1 MTHYEERLEHDLTA
15 IRSRV
20 RELVERVD
28 GALGDALKALLSNDL
43 ELANSVILGDLIVNR
58 RVRKLDA
65 KCHAFVARHLPSA
78 GHLRFVSSV
87 LRLSIALE
95 RVGDYAVIVARELAQ
110 LESPPPRQVADDLEL
125 NGQQTRKMFRQAG
138 QAFDDNNP
146 DLAEGTRGMGQAV
159 KVSLRKLSRDLM
171 EAGEGRS
178 VNDVFALAGVV
189 NSLRRV
195 ADQAENICEE
205 TVFVATGEVPHKR
218 LSSILFIADRDDCL
232 TQLAVAYAR
241 KAYAG
246 DNHFDSAGWTPVAEV
261 NPDCRRFM
269 EKRGLDSRDLKPTT
283 LEELGAEIVDYEVI
297 VGLDPD
303 PKRHIAHDLPFQTV
317 VLEWEVGKVP
327 PDLEGGEAEQAL
339 EEAFDR
345 LRGEIA
351 RLMEIVRGREVD

>member
-20 RELVERVD
+20 SELVERVD
-28 GALGDALKALLSNDL
+28 AALAQALKALLTGDL
-43 ELANSVILGDLIVNR
+43 ELANDVILGDLVVNR

-95 RVGDYAVIVARELAQ
+95 RVGDYAVIIARELAQ
-110 LESPPPRQVADDLEL
+110 LETPPPQQVADDLEL
-125 NGQQTRKMFRQAG
+125 NGQQTRQMFRQAG
-138 QAFDDNNP
+138 QAFVEGNAA
-146 DLAEGTRGMGQAV
+146 LADGTRGMGQAV

-171 EAGEGRS
+171 QAGEGRS

-195 ADQAENICEE
+195 ADQAENVCEE
-205 TVFVATGEVPHKR
+205 TAFVATGAVPQKR
-218 LSSILFIADRDDCL
+218 LSSILFTANRDDSL

-241 KAYAG
+241 KAYAAE
-246 DNHFDSAGWTPVAEV
+246 NHFESAGWTPVEGVDPA
-261 NPDCRRFM
+261 CRRFM

-283 LEELGAEIVDYEVI
+283 LEELGPAVLDYEVI
-297 VGLDPD
+297 VSLDPD

-317 VLEWEVGKVP
+317 VLEWDVGKVAP
-327 PDLEGGEAEQAL
+327 ELEGEEAERAY
-339 EEAFDR
+339 EEVFDR
-345 LRGEIA
+345 LKGEIG